1 MWKQEDTSLLR
12 DYNAKAK
19 GKLIEFLKSQCPPV
33 LGTSIEEVALE
44 AKFKQGYERA
54 VDIIVELVKAQEEES
69 DGGTK
74 HAQM

>member
-33 LGTSIEEVALE
+33 LGASIEEVALE